1 MNSEAKTLNVVV
13 LGAGSIGCYL
23 AGCILAHNGSTEQS
37 APFTLALVGR
47 PRLQHDILTNGLTLT
62 DWQGRNDKVASSL
75 INFTIDYD
83 ALASADFIFL
93 CVKSQDT
100 QSAAQIIQ
108 EHAKGDATVIS
119 FQNGVANGDILA
131 SMLSQP
137 IVKGMVPFNV
147 FYQGNGRFHCG
158 TEGHLAIED
167 PKSICMPVVD
177 LLERAQLPVT
187 VYDDISS
194 VQYGKLIMNLNNAV
208 NALSGIPLKQ
218 QLGERAYRLVMAE
231 VLKEALFVLKAE
243 GIAPARTGKVI
254 PKLMPTI
261 MMLPNF
267 LFNIVA
273 ASTLKIDPQARS
285 SMYEDLQLGRT
296 TEIDFLNG
304 EIERLGKKHK
314 IATPV
319 NSNIIALIKQA
330 QGKNSKSPMLSAAEL
345 LHTPVNCH

>member
-1 MNSEAKTLNVVV
+1 MDSEAKTFNVVV

-23 AGCILAHNGSTEQS
+23 AGCILAHNSSTLQNS
-37 APFTLALVGR
+37 SITLTLIGR
-47 PRLQHDILTNGLTLT
+47 PRLQQDILSNGLTLT
-62 DWQGRNDKVASSL
+62 DWQGRNDKVVSDA
-75 INFTIDYD
+75 INFTCDYD
-83 ALASADFIFL
+83 TLASADFIFL

-108 EHAKGDATVIS
+108 KHAKDEATVIS
-119 FQNGVANGDILA
+119 FQNGVTNGDVLT
-131 SMLSQP
+131 SELSQP

-167 PKSICMPVVD
+167 PASICMPVVD
-177 LLERAQLPVT
+177 LLKRAQLPVT

-231 VLKEALFVLKAE
+231 VLKEALLVLKAE

-285 SMYEDLQLGRT
+285 SMYEDLQLGRA

-304 EIERLGKKHK
+304 EIERLGRKHN

-319 NSNIIALIKQA
+319 NSNIIALVKQA
-330 QGKNSKSPMLSAAEL
+330 QGNNSKSPMLSAADL
-345 LHTPVNCH
+345 LHTPLNCH

>member
-1 MNSEAKTLNVVV
+1 MDSEAKTFNVVV

-23 AGCILAHNGSTEQS
+23 AGCILAHNSSTVQNS
-37 APFTLALVGR
+37 SITLTLIGR
-47 PRLQHDILTNGLTLT
+47 PRLQQDILSNGLTLT
-62 DWQGRNDKVASSL
+62 DWQGRNDKVVSDA
-75 INFTIDYD
+75 INFTCDYD
-83 ALASADFIFL
+83 TLASADFIFL

-108 EHAKGDATVIS
+108 KHAKDEATVIS
-119 FQNGVANGDILA
+119 FQNGVTNGDVLT
-131 SMLSQP
+131 SELSQP

-167 PKSICMPVVD
+167 PASICMPVVD
-177 LLERAQLPVT
+177 LLKRAQLPVT

-231 VLKEALFVLKAE
+231 VLKEALLVLKAE

-285 SMYEDLQLGRT
+285 SMYEDLQLGRA

-304 EIERLGKKHK
+304 EIERLGKKHN

-319 NSNIIALIKQA
+319 NSNIIALVKQA
-330 QGKNSKSPMLSAAEL
+330 QGNNSKSPMLSAADL
-345 LHTPVNCH
+345 LHTPLNCH

>member
-1 MNSEAKTLNVVV
+1 MDSEAKTFNVVV

-23 AGCILAHNGSTEQS
+23 AGCILAHNSSTVQNS
-37 APFTLALVGR
+37 SITLTLIGR
-47 PRLQHDILTNGLTLT
+47 PRLQQDILSNGLTLT
-62 DWQGRNDKVASSL
+62 DWQGRNDKVVSDA
-75 INFTIDYD
+75 INFTCDYD
-83 ALASADFIFL
+83 TLASADFIFL

-100 QSAAQIIQ
+100 KSAAQIIQ
-108 EHAKGDATVIS
+108 KHAKDEATVIS
-119 FQNGVANGDILA
+119 FQNGVTNGDVLT
-131 SMLSQP
+131 SELSQP

-167 PKSICMPVVD
+167 PASICMPVVD
-177 LLERAQLPVT
+177 LLKRAQLPVT

-231 VLKEALFVLKAE
+231 VLKEALLVLKAE

-285 SMYEDLQLGRT
+285 SMYEDLQLGRA

-304 EIERLGKKHK
+304 EIERLGKKHN

-319 NSNIIALIKQA
+319 NSNIIALVKQA
-330 QGKNSKSPMLSAAEL
+330 QGNNSKSPMLSAADL
-345 LHTPVNCH
+345 LHTPLNCH